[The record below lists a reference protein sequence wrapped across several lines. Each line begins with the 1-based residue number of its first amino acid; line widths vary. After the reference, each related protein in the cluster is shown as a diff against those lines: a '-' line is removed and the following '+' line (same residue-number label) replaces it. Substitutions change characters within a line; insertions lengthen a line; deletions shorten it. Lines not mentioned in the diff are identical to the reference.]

1 MPWTWRRCQRAGYI
15 LSLAFALLLLLG
27 TVDLGHVTAL
37 AAPGS
42 HPDAGCPTQTTPLPL
57 PVTTTVTLQRPNSPS
72 PSAPWAV
79 PVHLALYPPGDPN
92 TICHQWDL
100 TLDQNGQWSGYLDL
114 FTGTYDVRLKNM
126 HTLRN
131 VKRNVAITAPLTI
144 DMGTLLEGDA
154 DDDNRVRSS
163 DFALLR
169 AAYFTHEGDPG
180 FDPRADFDE
189 DDRIRSSD
197 FALLRGNYFATGDI
211 EVASALAASA
221 AIAPGRSQPRGLVN
235 LALAPDSVQIA
246 PGEVFTLTLIAHAG
260 DQPFV
265 AMDADI
271 RFPPQYLEV
280 VGPDGQPTTTVE
292 PLPPLVGFFN
302 QVDNTTGRILYGAG
316 LFIGDVSGD
325 VSIAQVRFRALHA
338 VPAIQVKMLDGTVSD
353 ESGKFVTGSLSGA
366 QVSILPAGG
375 FKYRYL
381 PLVLD

>member
-1 MPWTWRRCQRAGYI
+1 M
-15 LSLAFALLLLLG
+15 AFAVLLLFQIIG
-27 TVDLGHVTAL
+27 LGHVTIF
-37 AAPGS
+37 AASVDQPR
-42 HPDAGCPTQTTPLPL
+42 AGCPTQTTPLPL
-57 PVTTTVTLQRPNSPS
+57 PVMLTVTLQRPNSPP

-114 FTGTYDVRLKNM
+114 FTGAYDVRLKNM

-131 VKRNVAITAPLTI
+131 VKRSVAILGPLTI

-169 AAYFTHEGDPG
+169 AAYFTQEGGPG

-189 DDRIRSSD
+189 DNRIRSSD

-211 EVASALAASA
+211 EVASAVAAGVA
-221 AIAPGRSQPRGLVN
+221 TATAGSQPRGLVN
-235 LALAPDSVQIA
+235 LALAPDSAEIA
-246 PGEVFTLTLIAHAG
+246 PGEIFTLTLMAYAG

-271 RFPPQYLEV
+271 RFPAQYLEV
-280 VGPDGQPTTTVE
+280 VGPDGQPATTVE
-292 PLPPLVGFFN
+292 PLPPLIGFFN
-302 QVDNTTGRILYGAG
+302 QVNNTTGRILYGAG
-316 LFIGDVSGD
+316 LFLGDVRGD
-325 VSIAQVRFRALHA
+325 VPIAQLRFRALHA
-338 VPAIQVKMLDGTVSD
+338 IPTALISLVDGTVSD
-353 ESGKFVTGSLSGA
+353 ETGKFVTGSLSGA

-375 FKYRYL
+375 FKFRYL